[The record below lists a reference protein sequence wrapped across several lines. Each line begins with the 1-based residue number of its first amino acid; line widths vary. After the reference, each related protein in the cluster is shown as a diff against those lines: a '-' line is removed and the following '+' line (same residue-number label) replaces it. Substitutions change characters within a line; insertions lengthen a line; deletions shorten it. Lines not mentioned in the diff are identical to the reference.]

1 MSLQQS
7 VYRHCCYPSLPQRI
21 PIYKVRKDY
30 HRDLTLPTPTPSRN
44 LLHNLHAVIA
54 KSTRSFYD
62 VCRLDCVQPLLVP
75 LSVVNL
81 LVFHM
86 TGHPIYIALQKHTSL
101 VTASSHDIMEK
112 AVLISGRGGRGG
124 ERGEEKLGSRGG
136 QSRRGGMQFIN
147 LTNLLSHLSPGK
159 SVDSEGV

>member
-1 MSLQQS
+1 MCVCLHVSLQQS

-75 LSVVNL
+75 LSAVNL

-124 ERGEEKLGSRGG
+124 TVGRKTLQNALSQNSSSG
-136 QSRRGGMQFIN
+136 
-147 LTNLLSHLSPGK
+147 LTEIVKVRKKGT
-159 SVDSEGV
+159 